1 MYDALIL
8 NKGDDMTK
16 KTIRI
21 ERRFFKN
28 DSEWEYMLL
37 QLGID
42 ADYDDIGEVEFSVN
56 VNSINTAV
64 KN

>member
-1 MYDALIL
+1 MA
-8 NKGDDMTK
+8 K
-16 KTIRI
+16 KTITV

-28 DSEWEYMLL
+28 DSEWEYMLI

-42 ADYDDIGEVEFSVN
+42 ADYDEIGEVEFSVN